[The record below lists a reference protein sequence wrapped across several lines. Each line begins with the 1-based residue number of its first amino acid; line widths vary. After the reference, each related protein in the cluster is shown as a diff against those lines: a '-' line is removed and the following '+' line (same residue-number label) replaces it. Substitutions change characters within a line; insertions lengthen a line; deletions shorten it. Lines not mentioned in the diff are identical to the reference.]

1 MSAKLSKGNGE
12 PLRGD
17 PKFANALNHYII
29 RLRVMIMNYQYQGE
43 TIQLALP
50 VDFVSIN
57 KTKVSLTDQSGN
69 KLHAFNNKSDARRFV
84 HWLTKLC

>member
-1 MSAKLSKGNGE
+1 
-12 PLRGD
+12 
-17 PKFANALNHYII
+17 
-29 RLRVMIMNYQYQGE
+29 MNYQYQGE